1 MSKRIKGYIRK
12 LYSNNIMR
20 YIFFG
25 GLTTL
30 VNLISYT
37 ILRNFMDYN
46 IANFI
51 SIVLAILF
59 AYFVNSRFVFKSRA
73 RTANQRFYEFVKFI
87 SARISTMVIEI
98 VGVFIFVDILDIND
112 LIGKILIQIVVLV
125 LNYIFSKLIVFKNP
139 GEQTYNYLHGKNRK

>member
-25 GLTTL
+25 SLTTL

-73 RTANQRFYEFVKFI
+73 RTVNQRFYEFVKFI

-125 LNYIFSKLIVFKNP
+125 LNYILSKLIVFKNP
-139 GEQTYNYLHGKNRK
+139 GE

>member
-1 MSKRIKGYIRK
+1 MIRIISGYLKR
-12 LYSNNIMR
+12 LYDNDIIR

-37 ILRNFMDYN
+37 LLRGFMDYN

-59 AYFVNSRFVFKSRA
+59 AYIVNSRFVFRSKA
-73 RTANQRFYEFVKFI
+73 RTTKQRLSEFIKFI
-87 SARISTMVIEI
+87 GARLSTMIIEI
-98 VGVFIFVDILDIND
+98 LGVFVFVDLLQIND
-112 LIGKILIQIVVLV
+112 LIGKVIIQFVVLI
-125 LNYIFSKLIVFKNP
+125 LNYIFSKLIVFKN
-139 GEQTYNYLHGKNRK
+139 K